1 MAKRVIV
8 KGPIG
13 SPILLD
19 TDRATAIEFYDEHGN
34 LCAVFG
40 KVINENF
47 WAFATK
53 NDKDWKETLTL
64 VGTTHDKAPVFK

>member
-19 TDRATAIEFYDEHGN
+19 TSNAQAIEFYDEHGE

-40 KVINENF
+40 KVISADF

-53 NDKDWKETLTL
+53 KDKDWKETLRLLGVNPVTL
-64 VGTTHDKAPVFK
+64 PVIG

>member
-13 SPILLD
+13 TPILLD
-19 TDRATAIEFYDEHGN
+19 TDRATAIEFYDEQGN

-53 NDKDWKETLTL
+53 KDKDWNETLTL
-64 VGTTHDKAPVFK
+64 LGVTFDKVPIHR